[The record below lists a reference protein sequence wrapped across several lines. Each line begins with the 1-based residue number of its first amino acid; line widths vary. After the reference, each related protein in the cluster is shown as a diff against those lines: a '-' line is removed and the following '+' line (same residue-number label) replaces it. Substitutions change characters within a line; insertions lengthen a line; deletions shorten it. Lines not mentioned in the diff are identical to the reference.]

1 VLIGVLLAFLLSC
14 FLADSNTVY
23 DFKELLY
30 FNFLYS
36 TNRKLKLKYSHYIE
50 ADKKKHIPHIKLFY
64 KNNKMVRVI
73 AEMSTVSPVSS
84 SNERYK
90 YRHGSSGDT
99 FSYRRQANAS
109 GGGGGGDIDD
119 GERGAETIKKQL
131 DTIHERNKRITMM
144 VEIRRNMQKIHE
156 KQEVREINEKSEKE
170 KQEREQREQEE
181 ERRRI
186 QEREQEERRKKEI
199 NTKLGKIIYKTR
211 NGGVFEA
218 HHSIHMTVNSNYDR
232 KTRQMVQTYTE
243 KIIWNDR
250 VFESKQEW
258 FSEMNRLSAAEADV
272 NMKIVRW
279 D

>member
-1 VLIGVLLAFLLSC
+1 M
-14 FLADSNTVY
+14 Y

-73 AEMSTVSPVSS
+73 AELFTISPVSS

-90 YRHGSSGDT
+90 YRHGSSGNT
-99 FSYRRQANAS
+99 FSY
-109 GGGGGGDIDD
+109 
-119 GERGAETIKKQL
+119 
-131 DTIHERNKRITMM
+131 
-144 VEIRRNMQKIHE
+144 KIHE

-186 QEREQEERRKKEI
+186 QEREQEERKKREI

-258 FSEMNRLSAAEADV
+258 FSEMNRQCVPIADED
-272 NMKIVRW
+272 MKVVRW

>member
-1 VLIGVLLAFLLSC
+1 
-14 FLADSNTVY
+14 
-23 DFKELLY
+23 
-30 FNFLYS
+30 
-36 TNRKLKLKYSHYIE
+36 
-50 ADKKKHIPHIKLFY
+50 
-64 KNNKMVRVI
+64 MVRVI
-73 AEMSTVSPVSS
+73 AELFAISPVSS

-99 FSYRRQANAS
+99 FSYRRQTNAS
-109 GGGGGGDIDD
+109 GGGDNDD

-131 DTIHERNKRITMM
+131 DAIHERNKRISMM

-186 QEREQEERRKKEI
+186 QEREKEERKKREI

-258 FSEMNRLSAAEADV
+258 FSEMNRQCIPIADED
-272 NMKIVRW
+272 MKIARW

>member
-1 VLIGVLLAFLLSC
+1 
-14 FLADSNTVY
+14 
-23 DFKELLY
+23 
-30 FNFLYS
+30 
-36 TNRKLKLKYSHYIE
+36 
-50 ADKKKHIPHIKLFY
+50 
-64 KNNKMVRVI
+64 MVRVI
-73 AEMSTVSPVSS
+73 AEVSTVSPVSS
-84 SNERYK
+84 SSDRYK
-90 YRHGSSGDT
+90 YRHGCG
-99 FSYRRQANAS
+99 AA
-109 GGGGGGDIDD
+109 GGDYKD
-119 GERGAETIKKQL
+119 EHERVRGAETIKKQL
-131 DTIHERNKRITMM
+131 DAIHERNKRITMM

-156 KQEVREINEKSEKE
+156 KQQVREINEKSEKE
-170 KQEREQREQEE
+170 KQEREQEQQEE

-186 QEREQEERRKKEI
+186 QERKQEERKKREI

-232 KTRQMVQTYTE
+232 KTRQMVQTYTD

-258 FSEMNRLSAAEADV
+258 FSAMNRLSAEEADA

>member
-1 VLIGVLLAFLLSC
+1 
-14 FLADSNTVY
+14 
-23 DFKELLY
+23 
-30 FNFLYS
+30 
-36 TNRKLKLKYSHYIE
+36 
-50 ADKKKHIPHIKLFY
+50 
-64 KNNKMVRVI
+64 MVRVI
-73 AEMSTVSPVSS
+73 AELFAISPVSS
-84 SNERYK
+84 SSDRYK
-90 YRHGSSGDT
+90 YRHGCGAVGDD
-99 FSYRRQANAS
+99 YKDEHERV
-109 GGGGGGDIDD
+109 
-119 GERGAETIKKQL
+119 RGAETIKKQL
-131 DTIHERNKRITMM
+131 DAIHERNKRISMM

-258 FSEMNRLSAAEADV
+258 FSEMNRQCVPIADED
-272 NMKIVRW
+272 MKVVRW

>member
-1 VLIGVLLAFLLSC
+1 VLIVVGVVGVVGVVAC

-23 DFKELLY
+23 DFKQLLY

-36 TNRKLKLKYSHYIE
+36 TNRKLKLKYSSNIE
-50 ADKKKHIPHIKLFY
+50 ADKKKHTNLFAFVQKQT
-64 KNNKMVRVI
+64 KNTMVRVS
-73 AEMSTVSPVSS
+73 AEVSTVSPVSS
-84 SNERYK
+84 SLSDHYK
-90 YRHGSSGDT
+90 YRYGCGGSDDEHGCGC
-99 FSYRRQANAS
+99 
-109 GGGGGGDIDD
+109 GG
-119 GERGAETIKKQL
+119 ETIKKHL
-131 DTIHERNKRITMM
+131 AEINERNTRISMM
-144 VEIRRNMQKIHE
+144 VEIRRNMQKLHE
-156 KQEVREINEKSEKE
+156 KQQVREINEKSEKE
-170 KQEREQREQEE
+170 KQQEQCEREQEE
-181 ERRRI
+181 EQRREERI
-186 QEREQEERRKKEI
+186 IREREQEERRKKEI
-199 NTKLGKIIYKTR
+199 NAKLGKIIYKTR
-211 NGGVFEA
+211 RGAVFEA

>member
-1 VLIGVLLAFLLSC
+1 M
-14 FLADSNTVY
+14 
-23 DFKELLY
+23 
-30 FNFLYS
+30 
-36 TNRKLKLKYSHYIE
+36 KLKYWRNIE

-73 AEMSTVSPVSS
+73 AELSAVSPVSS
-84 SNERYK
+84 SSDRYK
-90 YRHGSSGDT
+90 YRHGCG
-99 FSYRRQANAS
+99 AA
-109 GGGGGGDIDD
+109 GGDYKD
-119 GERGAETIKKQL
+119 EHERVRGAETIKKQL
-131 DTIHERNKRITMM
+131 DAIHERNKRITMM

-156 KQEVREINEKSEKE
+156 KQQVREINEKSQKE
-170 KQEREQREQEE
+170 KQEREQREREKEQQEE
-181 ERRRI
+181 ERRRE
-186 QEREQEERRKKEI
+186 EREKEERKKKEI

-211 NGGVFEA
+211 SGDVFEA

-258 FSEMNRLSAAEADV
+258 FSAMNRQCIPIADED
-272 NMKIVRW
+272 MKVVRW